1 MRGWAAAT
9 RSARNAVRLRSNRQF
24 GWQQMQQKGQ
34 TMDLKQHLIRQM
46 AFSQATA
53 AVEIHK
59 ALFAAKKVKV

>member
-1 MRGWAAAT
+1 MLEALW
-9 RSARNAVRLRSNRQF
+9 SNRQF